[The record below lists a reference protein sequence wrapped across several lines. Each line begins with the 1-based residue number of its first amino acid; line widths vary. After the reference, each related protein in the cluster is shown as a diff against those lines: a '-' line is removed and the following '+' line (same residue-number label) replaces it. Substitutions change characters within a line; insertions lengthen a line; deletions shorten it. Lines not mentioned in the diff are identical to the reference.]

1 VIHGCLILGMDSNQ
15 VLYFT
20 NLLSV
25 DSVDGIFIE
34 TTSIM
39 FEHKEPPPQMEE
51 VEVIVKKLLWGGN
64 FNMDEDNMLISSWIE
79 ITMDAVQGN
88 EQKHKKY
95 WGRIWEYFHG
105 HKTFNSNRNPNS
117 LMNRWSVI
125 QQAVNKFCD
134 YLAQVESRPQSGMNE
149 QDKVCSNYDYL
160 SIFLEYVLFSPKY
173 SN

>member
-105 HKTFNSNRNPNS
+105 HK
-117 LMNRWSVI
+117 
-125 QQAVNKFCD
+125 KFCG